1 MTIITKILL
10 IVLSVL
16 TMYAPVYMKVKADF
30 TNWEWGLTR
39 VRMYQAI
46 IGMIFSNDEIIVRPT
61 RLSHWRYKDG
71 TKI

>member
-10 IVLSVL
+10 VVLFVL
-16 TMYAPVYMKVKADF
+16 TMCAPVYMKVKGDF

-39 VRMYQAI
+39 VRMYVAI
-46 IGMIFSNDEIIVRPT
+46 IGMIYQGDKFVLRPT
-61 RLSHWRYKDG
+61 LLRHWRYRDG